1 MKTKTKLIILEL
13 LGRTFDLIWIG
24 ASVVFV
30 FFLYRALAN
39 DGPWA
44 YLSWPFAVGFI
55 AKQIAAAMK
64 VKRQWVDYV
73 DQLTDRGYEREDAE
87 AAWRIA
93 TGGGANLLRNLQQAE
108 IDDEIARLEL
118 AIGTASLEN
127 QVD

>member
-1 MKTKTKLIILEL
+1 MTTRTKLVILEL
-13 LGRTFDLIWIG
+13 LARMFDLIWVG
-24 ASVVFV
+24 ASITFV
-30 FFLYRALAN
+30 YFLYGALAN

-55 AKQIAAAMK
+55 AKQIAAALK
-64 VKRQWVDYV
+64 DTRHWVDYV

-108 IDDEIARLEL
+108 IADEIARLES

-127 QVD
+127 QGD